1 MHSAIHIPV
10 MLRESVSHLITDRGG
25 NYIDATFGRG
35 GHLKEI
41 LASISD
47 RGSVYAFDR
56 DPASKDQFEKTFR
69 QEGRLSFSQGKFSDI
84 LTEMQALKL
93 VGKVSGILID
103 CGVSSPQLEE
113 ASRGFSFKREGPLDM
128 RMNPDEGFSA
138 ADWLNSADES
148 EISQIIWKLG
158 EESFARRIARSIVAT
173 RPLET
178 TIQLAGLVAK
188 EYEFSGRK
196 KTRVHPAT
204 KTFQAIRMH
213 VNEELGELQK
223 ILLDAPKMLTI
234 GGRIAVI
241 SFHSIEDREVKKSF
255 HRLVVGT
262 KLPRSIPILEKDRT
276 ASWRLIGKA
285 LKPSVQETAVNP
297 RSRTAVMRVIERV
310 T

>member
-1 MHSAIHIPV
+1 MLSATHIPV

-41 LASISD
+41 LASISGT
-47 RGSVYAFDR
+47 GSVYAFDR
-56 DPASKDQFEKTFR
+56 DPASKDQFEKAFP
-69 QEGRLSFSQGKFSDI
+69 QDGRLSFSQAKFSDI
-84 LTEMQALKL
+84 LAVMQTLNL
-93 VGKVSGILID
+93 VGKVSGMLID

-138 ADWLNSADES
+138 ADWLNSADEK
-148 EISQIIWKLG
+148 EISQIIWRLG
-158 EESFARRIARSIVAT
+158 EERLARRIARRIVAT

-178 TIQLAGLVAK
+178 TIQLAGLVVK

-196 KTRVHPAT
+196 KSRVHPAT

-213 VNEELGELQK
+213 VNGELSELRS
-223 ILLDAPKMLTI
+223 ILLDGPKMLAI

-255 HRLVVGT
+255 QRLVVGT
-262 KLPRSIPILEKDRT
+262 KLPRSIPILEEDKV

-285 LKPSVQETAVNP
+285 VKPSIKETAVNP
-297 RSRTAVMRVIERV
+297 RSRTAVMRVIERA

>member
-1 MHSAIHIPV
+1 MHSATHIPV

-25 NYIDATFGRG
+25 KYIDATFGRG

-47 RGSVYAFDR
+47 IGSVYAFDR
-56 DPASKDQFEKTFR
+56 DPASKDQFEKIFR
-69 QEGRLSFSQGKFSDI
+69 QERRLSFSQGKFSEI

-93 VGKVSGILID
+93 AGKVSGILID

-148 EISQIIWKLG
+148 EISQVIWRLG
-158 EESFARRIARSIVAT
+158 EERFARRIARSIVVR

-178 TIQLAGLVAK
+178 TIQLAGLIVK
-188 EYEFSGRK
+188 EYEFLGRK

-213 VNEELGELQK
+213 VNGELSELKK
-223 ILLDAPKMLTI
+223 ILLDGSRMLDV
-234 GGRIAVI
+234 GGRIVVI
-241 SFHSIEDREVKKSF
+241 SFHSIEDREVKNSF
-255 HRLVVGT
+255 RRLVVG
-262 KLPRSIPILEKDRT
+262 LS
-276 ASWRLIGKA
+276 LIH
-285 LKPSVQETAVNP
+285 
-297 RSRTAVMRVIERV
+297 I
-310 T
+310 

>member
-1 MHSAIHIPV
+1 MHSATHIPV

-35 GHLKEI
+35 GHLREI
-41 LASISD
+41 LASISEKG
-47 RGSVYAFDR
+47 RVYAFDR

-69 QEGRLSFSQGKFSDI
+69 QEGRLSFAQGKFSDI
-84 LTEMQALKL
+84 LKEMRALKL

-113 ASRGFSFKREGPLDM
+113 ANRGFSFKREGPLDM

-138 ADWLNSADES
+138 ADWLNSADEN
-148 EISQIIWKLG
+148 EISRIIRKLG

-178 TIQLAGLVAK
+178 TIQLARLVAK

-213 VNEELGELQK
+213 VNGELGELQK
-223 ILLDAPKMLTI
+223 ILLDGPKMLTI

-255 HRLVVGT
+255 HRLAAGT
-262 KLPRSIPILEKDRT
+262 KFPRSIPILEQDRT
-276 ASWRLIGKA
+276 DSWRLIGKA
-285 LKPSVQETAVNP
+285 LRPSVQEIAVNP

>member
-1 MHSAIHIPV
+1 MHSVTHIPV

-47 RGSVYAFDR
+47 KGSVYAFDR
-56 DPASKDQFEKTFR
+56 DPASKDQFEKYFR
-69 QEGRLSFSQGKFSDI
+69 QERRLSFSQGKFSEI

-93 VGKVSGILID
+93 VGKVSGILLD

-138 ADWLNSADES
+138 ADWLNGADER
-148 EISQIIWKLG
+148 EISQTIWKLG
-158 EESFARRIARSIVAT
+158 EESFARRIARSIVAR

-178 TIQLAGLVAK
+178 TIQLADLVAK

-213 VNEELGELQK
+213 VNGEVGELQR
-223 ILLDAPKMLTI
+223 ILLDGPKMLAI
-234 GGRIAVI
+234 GGRIIVI
-241 SFHSIEDREVKKSF
+241 SFHSIEDREVKRSF
-255 HRLVVGT
+255 HRLAVGK
-262 KLPRSIPILEKDRT
+262 KLPRSIPVFEKDRT
-276 ASWRLIGKA
+276 VSWRLIGKA
-285 LKPSVQETAVNP
+285 LKPSVKETAVNP
-297 RSRTAVMRVIERV
+297 RSRTAVMRIIERV
-310 T
+310 A

>member
-1 MHSAIHIPV
+1 MHSATHIPV
-10 MLRESVSHLITDRGG
+10 MLRESVSHLVTDRGG
-25 NYIDATFGRG
+25 KYIDATFGRG
-35 GHLKEI
+35 GHLREI

-69 QEGRLSFSQGKFSDI
+69 HEGRLSFSQGKFSDI
-84 LTEMQALKL
+84 LAEMQALKL

-113 ASRGFSFKREGPLDM
+113 ASRGFSFRREGPLDM

-138 ADWLNSADES
+138 ADWLNSADER

-158 EESFARRIARSIVAT
+158 EESFAKRIARRIVAK

-204 KTFQAIRMH
+204 KTFQAVRMH
-213 VNEELGELQK
+213 VNGELNELRK
-223 ILLDAPKMLTI
+223 ILLDGPKMLTI

-255 HRLVVGT
+255 HRLAVGT
-262 KLPRSIPILEKDRT
+262 KLPRSIPVLEEDRT

-285 LKPSVQETAVNP
+285 LKPSVKETAVNP

-310 T
+310 R

>member
-1 MHSAIHIPV
+1 M
-10 MLRESVSHLITDRGG
+10 E
-25 NYIDATFGRG
+25 
-35 GHLKEI
+35 
-41 LASISD
+41 
-47 RGSVYAFDR
+47 
-56 DPASKDQFEKTFR
+56 
-69 QEGRLSFSQGKFSDI
+69 
-84 LTEMQALKL
+84 ALQL
-93 VGKVSGILID
+93 VGKVNGILID

-113 ASRGFSFKREGPLDM
+113 ASRGFSFRREGPLDM
-128 RMNPDEGFSA
+128 RMNPEEGFSA
-138 ADWLNSADES
+138 ADWLNTADES

-178 TIQLAGLVAK
+178 TIQLAGLVAR

-213 VNEELGELQK
+213 VNGELGELKK
-223 ILLDAPKMLTI
+223 ILLDGPKMLSI
-234 GGRIAVI
+234 GGRITVI
-241 SFHSIEDREVKKSF
+241 SFHSIEDREVKNSF

-262 KLPRSIPILEKDRT
+262 KLPRSIPIVEKDRT
-276 ASWRLIGKA
+276 TSWRLIGKP

-297 RSRTAVMRVIERV
+297 RSRAAVMRVIERV